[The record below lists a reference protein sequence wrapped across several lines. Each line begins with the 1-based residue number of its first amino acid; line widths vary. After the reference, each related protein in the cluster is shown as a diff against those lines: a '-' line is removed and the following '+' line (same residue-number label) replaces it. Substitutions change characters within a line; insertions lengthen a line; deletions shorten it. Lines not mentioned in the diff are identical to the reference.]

1 MTKKEAYFLFEH
13 QGNMSK
19 WRLEMLLE
27 HGYEFEAN
35 DEWNKFI
42 KNLLNDGE
50 ITNRQYNNWKDRF
63 K

>member
-35 DEWNKFI
+35 DEKIVNGI
-42 KNLLNDGE
+42 
-50 ITNRQYNNWKDRF
+50 
-63 K
+63 